1 MYSGGRIVY
10 VDTWE
15 GSKTVMITIFG
26 ISISYNLFWT
36 LALMAGGILVIWIG
50 FILSRI
56 GKTLTWIS
64 WILEDILLAIRGA
77 ENEN

>member
-1 MYSGGRIVY
+1 
-10 VDTWE
+10 
-15 GSKTVMITIFG
+15 MITIFG

-36 LALMAGGILVIWIG
+36 LALMYGG
-50 FILSRI
+50 FIVILIGIILTRI

-77 ENEN
+77 EK